1 MVLRTDASDARVRKK
16 GCRLSW
22 GSPGIGN
29 IILSIRGLAA
39 NFDTLHPLATWLR
52 WCPVVFPCSSSGI
65 HCFPMVLEPLS
76 LAVLLA
82 SWAIHPCTAIRDY
95 QSLES
100 VFFLFIVSS
109 SGQRQTPQED
119 KVNPSGMCFKH
130 EWHWTVLDICPNSYD
145 SMLPSSRMM
154 RLDSSLNFKKSFLVF
169 PDLMDR
175 FRVWTN
181 TSFSTTS
188 VLFFNIRSTSFKITL
203 WATLS
208 ILRST

>member
-130 EWHWTVLDICPNSYD
+130 EWHWTVLEYLSQ
-145 SMLPSSRMM
+145 LL
-154 RLDSSLNFKKSFLVF
+154 RLDVAQFTDDATWFLAEFQKEFSGF
-169 PDLMDR
+169 P
-175 FRVWTN
+175 
-181 TSFSTTS
+181 
-188 VLFFNIRSTSFKITL
+188 RSHG
-203 WATLS
+203 
-208 ILRST
+208 